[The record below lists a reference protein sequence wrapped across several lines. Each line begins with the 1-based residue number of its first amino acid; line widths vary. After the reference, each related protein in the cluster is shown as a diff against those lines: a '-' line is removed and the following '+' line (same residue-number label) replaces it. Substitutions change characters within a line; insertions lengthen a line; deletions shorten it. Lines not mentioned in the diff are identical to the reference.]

1 MRFFGNILWFILGG
15 FLVMFAIGFASILV
29 QQWRLRHNLDEL
41 KAKNQT
47 MLMNRQAYRKALD
60 AIEAENA
67 VKIKIL
73 QNRKSNS
80 FKL

>member
-1 MRFFGNILWFILGG
+1 MQL
-15 FLVMFAIGFASILV
+15 
-29 QQWRLRHNLDEL
+29 WRLRHNLDEL
-41 KAKNQT
+41 KAKNQS